1 MKKSLLWVVVLLLS
15 ISMIAAF
22 SFVGCKAKAAP
33 AEEEVAAP
41 AEEEA
46 AAPAE
51 EEAAAEEYPATEVT
65 MWSWKTT
72 PDWDDIL
79 VPELKDLYNI
89 TLNHV
94 EVQLQDY
101 YPKLKSAA
109 TAGELPDVIGLECPQ
124 SLNMFKDY
132 LEPLDPYYARDFG
145 DNWKDLYIEGLLNQS
160 LVVTGGNEL
169 LGALFG
175 LSMAM
180 QLYNGNIFDDLN
192 LSVPKNLDE
201 FKQVADALRDAGYIP
216 FGMGGADAWQLTDMF
231 EEIVGDIDPDLFKE
245 AEAGNVKFTDPKF
258 VQAMDIFKQMV
269 DDKIFQESVFGD
281 NMYMTVWDLFLNDQV
296 AIAKNG
302 SWAISDTKDY
312 VKIMSDGMDYNGDG
326 NAGPF
331 LASPDVAWAI
341 SKDSQ
346 NKDAAWLVIR
356 HMIHE
361 GFESETTVVSHT
373 CLAAGVPETSSARVK
388 EAWALMQS
396 FFNDGRV
403 IRRNPLYLELQSAI
417 GVAMQA
423 VGTGTKTP
431 DEALAELQTTYDAI
445 EK

>member
-1 MKKSLLWVVVLLLS
+1 MKKYLTILLLLVFTTS
-15 ISMIAAF
+15 IIFMGI
-22 SFVGCKAKAAP
+22 GCAEELVEEP
-33 AEEEVAAP
+33 AEEPVEEP
-41 AEEEA
+41 AEE
-46 AAPAE
+46 PV
-51 EEAAAEEYPATEVT
+51 EEYPPTEVT

-79 VPELKDLYNI
+79 VPELKEKYNI

-145 DNWKDLYIEGLLNQS
+145 DNWKDLYIESLLDQA
-160 LVVTGGNEL
+160 LVVTDGNEL

-180 QLYNGNIFDDLN
+180 QLYNSNIFDELG

-201 FKQVADALRDAGYIP
+201 FEQVADELRDAEYIS
-216 FGMGGADAWQLTDMF
+216 FGMGGADAWQLADMF
-231 EEIVGDIDPDLFKE
+231 LEIVGDIDRDLFKE

-258 VQAMDIFKQMV
+258 VQALEIFKQMV
-269 DDKIFQESVFGD
+269 DDKIFQQSVFAD

-302 SWAISDTKDY
+302 SWAIADTEDY
-312 VKIMSDGMDYNGDG
+312 VKIMSDGMDYDGDG
-326 NAGPF
+326 EAGSF
-331 LASPDVAWAI
+331 LASPDVAWTI
-341 SKDSQ
+341 SKDSE

-356 HMIHE
+356 YMVHE
-361 GFESETTVVSHT
+361 GFEPRTTVISHT
-373 CLAAGVPETSSARVK
+373 CQKEGIPEDASVRVK
-388 EAWALMQS
+388 ETWDSMQS
-396 FFNDGRV
+396 FFDNGLV
-403 IRRNPLYLELQSAI
+403 IRRNPLYLELQSGI

-431 DEALAELQTTYDAI
+431 AEALEELQSTYDAI

>member
-1 MKKSLLWVVVLLLS
+1 MRRCLTLLLLVVFAIS
-15 ISMIAAF
+15 IMFMGI
-22 SFVGCKAKAAP
+22 GCKEEPA
-33 AEEEVAAP
+33 AEEPV
-41 AEEEA
+41 
-46 AAPAE
+46 
-51 EEAAAEEYPATEVT
+51 EEAAAEEPAAEEPAAEPTEEYPPTEVT

-79 VPELKDLYNI
+79 VPELKEKYNI

-132 LEPLDPYYARDFG
+132 LEPLDPYYIRDFG
-145 DNWKDLYIEGLLNQS
+145 NNWKDLYIENLLDQA
-160 LVVTGGNEL
+160 LVVTDGNEL

-180 QLYNGNIFDDLN
+180 QLYNSNIFDELG

-201 FKQVADALRDAGYIP
+201 FEQVADELRGAEYIP

-231 EEIVGDIDPDLFKE
+231 REILGDIDPDVFKE

-258 VQAMDIFKQMV
+258 VHALEIFKQMV
-269 DDKIFQESVFGD
+269 DDELFQESVFAD

-302 SWAISDTKDY
+302 SWAIADTKDY

-326 NAGPF
+326 KVGPF
-331 LASPDVAWAI
+331 LASPDVAWTI
-341 SKDSQ
+341 SKDSE
-346 NKDAAWLVIR
+346 NKDAAWLVVR
-356 HMIHE
+356 YMVHE
-361 GFESETTVVSHT
+361 GFEPRTTVISHT
-373 CLAAGVPETSSARVK
+373 CQKEGIPEDASARVK
-388 EAWALMQS
+388 ETWDLMQS
-396 FFNDGRV
+396 FFDDGLV

-417 GVAMQA
+417 GVMMQA

-431 DEALAELQTTYDAI
+431 AEALDELQATYDAI